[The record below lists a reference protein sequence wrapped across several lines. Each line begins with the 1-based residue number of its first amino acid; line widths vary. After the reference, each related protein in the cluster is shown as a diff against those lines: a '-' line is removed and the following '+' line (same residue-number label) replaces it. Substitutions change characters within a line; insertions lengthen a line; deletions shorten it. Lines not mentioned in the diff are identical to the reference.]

1 MGLTPNGPVILFRFD
16 VPQSASAAQAVFE
29 PVKKEARQT
38 TAQIADDWKRMSAQI
53 RAAMATESMST
64 REIAAARRS
73 IVDVLS
79 REISLHRTKAE
90 LSNKELSNLKAM
102 TLELERQKSHLLGT
116 GGLTAGTLYAA
127 NQFSTQTYLGVT
139 RALDAL
145 VNRYFGGT
153 AGSLFR
159 TVRDLGYYGSIGA
172 GGVAGEGGGGLFSK
186 LTSPAGLATLGG
198 VGALT
203 AAGVAIG
210 VMADKGA
217 KLTMELTDMSQK
229 MGLTA
234 ENTIRLRTAA
244 SVLGVDMGSLAV
256 GFKTFSKEIV
266 AANAGNKQAVA
277 IFKALGIDIKKAA
290 LDPYSAIQQLAVV
303 FAKMPEG
310 ALKVATATRLFGR
323 GGQQLLP
330 ILSELATVQDL
341 TKKSSQDLAQALGGD
356 VYNSTIK
363 LRAQL
368 ANWTNE
374 TNALEVSLAQKLLP
388 ALNHVV
394 GIINTLI
401 TPSPTVQSG
410 VAGYL
415 QSHRMQLT
423 AEGKRQLDLVL
434 GPTGAA
440 GRTIDQNFALAN
452 PEWMIRQLQRYS
464 GESASQLFEPFKDAG
479 TAAKKAAGDFTT
491 LQNALGGAGRA
502 ARDMQ
507 AEFWKSV
514 SEELY
519 RTGAASGHPFYPKT
533 ADQVLQ
539 RVFGPR
545 PSGAP
550 YLGAGVGASGGNV
563 LAGLGLAPIST
574 NAGASQTDILQV
586 ILGGDYNK
594 IFDTRQ
600 QEYNR
605 ELVQLKQALD
615 AKLISYQQYNTAV
628 ESINDDLH
636 KEMMRQNE
644 EFNRQA
650 DRLFDQLIS
659 GDRNFGRTLVN
670 DLRDAML
677 APIRNMFD
685 QAVGGLLGG
694 FSRGVQGGFNGTLGG
709 IFGGGRLS
717 RFATV
722 PFLGNIIPGLGG
734 NSAPTGTKD
743 NPVYVADA
751 NALSGTGLS
760 VGANGL
766 IGGLLPL
773 IGPGGSLIPSGGSGG
788 SGGGLFGFLG
798 KLFGGGGSGGGG
810 FSLANFLGS
819 GGPSGGF
826 SLGKLFGG
834 GGAGNI
840 FGTIGG
846 GLLMGLGSST
856 GGALGGLE
864 GAAGGALSGALT
876 GLTFGGPIGAAIGGI
891 IGGIGGLIS
900 GIIGPSFQ
908 ERVRKAM
915 TKQQYY
921 LPPSETFSFAS
932 NGSIAST
939 LSTGFSQSGGRFSQF
954 NLPRGTPF
962 YASPIQ
968 GPLSYG
974 QWLALQNEQNTLYSN
989 QPFLGFPGTNP
1000 YVGQGPV
1007 GSHAAP
1013 VNFHITA
1020 IDAKGVAEFFQQH
1033 GEAINAIVT
1042 ARSVGSSA
1050 SRWGRSVRQS
1060 AFPP

>member
-1 MGLTPNGPVILFRFD
+1 M
-16 VPQSASAAQAVFE
+16 
-29 PVKKEARQT
+29 
-38 TAQIADDWKRMSAQI
+38 
-53 RAAMATESMST
+53 
-64 REIAAARRS
+64 
-73 IVDVLS
+73 
-79 REISLHRTKAE
+79 
-90 LSNKELSNLKAM
+90 
-102 TLELERQKSHLLGT
+102 
-116 GGLTAGTLYAA
+116 
-127 NQFSTQTYLGVT
+127 
-139 RALDAL
+139 
-145 VNRYFGGT
+145 
-153 AGSLFR
+153 
-159 TVRDLGYYGSIGA
+159 
-172 GGVAGEGGGGLFSK
+172 
-186 LTSPAGLATLGG
+186 
-198 VGALT
+198 GALT

-290 LDPYSAIQQLAVV
+290 LDPYSAIQQLAAV

-356 VYNSTIK
+356 VYSSTIK

-388 ALNHVV
+388 ALNHAV

-415 QSHRMQLT
+415 QAHRMQLT

-502 ARDMQ
+502 ARDAQ

-550 YLGAGVGASGGNV
+550 YLGPGVGASGGNV
-563 LAGLGLAPIST
+563 LAGLGLGPIST
-574 NAGASQTDILQV
+574 NVSASQTDILQV

-670 DLRDAML
+670 DLRDPML

-685 QAVGGLLGG
+685 QVVGGLLGG

-734 NSAPTGTKD
+734 KGAAP
-743 NPVYVADA
+743 
-751 NALSGTGLS
+751 SGTANDPIYVTLPGL
-760 VGANGL
+760 GASGATGL
-766 IGGLLPL
+766 AGAIGALPL

-798 KLFGGGGSGGGG
+798 KIFGGGGSGGGG

-1007 GSHAAP
+1007 GSHAQ
-1013 VNFHITA
+1013 VVQFHFNLPGYV
-1020 IDAKGVAEFFQQH
+1020 D
-1033 GEAINAIVT
+1033 
-1042 ARSVGSSA
+1042 GSSA
-1050 SRWGRSVRQS
+1050 REALGPVAETIAQLAASKVTSS
-1060 AFPP
+1060 ASGFARNTRRAVNLP